1 MGEITVGK
9 NKNVLNPNSLS
20 FEEREA
26 QLAKEAE
33 LEDFKNKREKNSP
46 FSNFY
51 QFNRDHT
58 KEVIWLATHQPKAQ
72 VVLLFLLDQ
81 MDNYNA
87 VVCSYQVL
95 QEALGMSRA
104 TVARAVKTLKERGF
118 ITVYKSGGTNVYA
131 VNKNLAWSSWGKNYK
146 YAKFDAKII
155 ISESEQEKLDIKVG
169 SERQKIITVTPKE
182 SA

>member
-1 MGEITVGK
+1 
-9 NKNVLNPNSLS
+9 
-20 FEEREA
+20 
-26 QLAKEAE
+26 
-33 LEDFKNKREKNSP
+33 
-46 FSNFY
+46 
-51 QFNRDHT
+51 
-58 KEVIWLATHQPKAQ
+58 
-72 VVLLFLLDQ
+72 
-81 MDNYNA
+81 
-87 VVCSYQVL
+87 
-95 QEALGMSRA
+95 MSRA